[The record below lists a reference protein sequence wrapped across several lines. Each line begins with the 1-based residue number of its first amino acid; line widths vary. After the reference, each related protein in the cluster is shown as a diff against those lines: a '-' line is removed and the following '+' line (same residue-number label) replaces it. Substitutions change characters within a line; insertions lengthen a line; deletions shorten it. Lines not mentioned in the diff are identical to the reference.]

1 MTSGI
6 STVRATDP
14 SLNNCNGLIE
24 AIATSIKVKAN
35 GAVGNRRLC
44 LPEGYPNPATVRL
57 LASEQSNTNRGP
69 KQWHLCNCLAC
80 ERF

>member
-14 SLNNCNGLIE
+14 SSDDCDALSE
-24 AIATSIKVKAN
+24 VIATF
-35 GAVGNRRLC
+35 NRSQSKWSRRELN
-44 LPEGYPNPATVRL
+44 PNPATVRL

-69 KQWHLCNCLAC
+69 KQ
-80 ERF
+80 